1 MNTGLEP
8 YVDIAQA
15 AAFLRVPKSYLY
27 ARTAKKG
34 KAQVPH
40 HRIGKYVR
48 FRLSELEAW
57 VQAQGNGASDP
68 LVRRQADAGK
78 S

>member
-1 MNTGLEP
+1 MTTIEP
-8 YVDIAQA
+8 FVRIQEA
-15 AAFLRVPKSYLY
+15 AAFLGVPESYLY
-27 ARTAKKG
+27 ARTAKTA
-34 KAQVPH
+34 KAHVPH

-57 VQAQGNGASDP
+57 VQTQGNGTSDP
-68 LVRRQADAGK
+68 LVPRQGDSGK

>member
-1 MNTGLEP
+1 MSTIERFVP
-8 YVDIAQA
+8 IKEA
-15 AAFLRVPKSYLY
+15 AAFLGVPESYLY

-57 VQAQGNGASDP
+57 VQAQGNGADP
-68 LVRRQADAGK
+68 LVPRQADAGK